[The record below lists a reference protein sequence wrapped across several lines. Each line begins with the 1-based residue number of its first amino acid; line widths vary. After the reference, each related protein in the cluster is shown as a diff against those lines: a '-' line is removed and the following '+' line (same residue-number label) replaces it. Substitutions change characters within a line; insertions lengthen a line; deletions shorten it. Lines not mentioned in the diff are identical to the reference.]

1 MQRSQSAS
9 YVLQRRPLVAALA
22 QPRPGQQDPLVVA
35 GLGSAA
41 WDITAAGDRDL
52 NFPLWG
58 AMGGAVSV
66 GLGLAIAQPG
76 RRVLVVTGDGEMLMG
91 LTALTTIAAM
101 APDNLAVL
109 VLDNETYGETG
120 GQRTNTAR
128 GTDLAAMAAAA
139 GIAQA
144 WTITKSNEAAA
155 SVDKLRGAKGP
166 LFCVAKVRFEELPLV
181 LPPKDGAV
189 LRERLRRALGVGGD

>member
-1 MQRSQSAS
+1 MTDYQLRRRS
-9 YVLQRRPLVAALA
+9 LVAALIKDA
-22 QPRPGQQDPLVVA
+22 PDLIVVA

-66 GLGLAIAQPG
+66 GLGIALAQAH
-76 RRVLVVTGDGEMLMG
+76 RRVVVVTGDGEMLMG

-101 APDNLAVL
+101 APPNLAVL

-120 GQRTNTAR
+120 GQQTNTAR
-128 GTDLAAMAAAA
+128 GTDLAAMAKAA
-139 GIAQA
+139 GIRHC
-144 WTITKSNEAAA
+144 WTVRDAPAANEALET
-155 SVDKLRGAKGP
+155 LRTAGGP

-181 LPPKDGAV
+181 LPPKDGV
-189 LRERLRRALGVGGD
+189 ILRERFRKALGVAAD

>member
-1 MQRSQSAS
+1 MSEYQ
-9 YVLQRRPLVAALA
+9 LRRRALVAALTRDA
-22 QPRPGQQDPLVVA
+22 PDLIVVA

-66 GLGLAIAQPG
+66 GLGIALAQPQ
-76 RRVLVVTGDGEMLMG
+76 RRIVVVTGDGEMLMG
-91 LTALTTIAAM
+91 ITALTTIAAM
-101 APDNLAVL
+101 APENLAVL

-120 GQRTNTAR
+120 GQQTNTAR
-128 GTDLAAMAAAA
+128 GTDLAAMAKAA
-139 GIAQA
+139 GIAQS
-144 WTITKSNEAAA
+144 WTVSKEDEAQQALQR
-155 SVDKLRGAKGP
+155 VRGEKGP

-181 LPPKDGAV
+181 LPPKDGV
-189 LRERLRRALGVGGD
+189 ILRERFRKALGVAAD

>member
-1 MQRSQSAS
+1 MTADGFDIR
-9 YVLQRRPLVAALA
+9 RRPLVGALLDGS
-22 QPRPGQQDPLVVA
+22 PDMVVVA

-66 GLGLAIAQPG
+66 GLGIALAQPQ
-76 RRVLVVTGDGEMLMG
+76 RRVAVVTGDGEMLMG

-101 APDNLAVL
+101 APDNLAIL

-128 GTDLAAMAAAA
+128 GTDLAAMAEAA
-139 GIAQA
+139 GIAQS
-144 WTITKSNEAAA
+144 WTVRRQDEVPAAL
-155 SVDKLRGAKGP
+155 DRLRAGKGP
-166 LFCVAKVRFEELPLV
+166 LFCVAKIRFEQLPLT
-181 LPPKDGAV
+181 LPPKDGVV
-189 LRERLRRALGVGGD
+189 LRERFRKALGVAAD

>member
-1 MQRSQSAS
+1 MNDLTLR
-9 YVLQRRPLVAALA
+9 RRPLVAALLRNA
-22 QPRPGQQDPLVVA
+22 PDLIVVA
-35 GLGSAA
+35 GLGSSA

-66 GLGLAIAQPG
+66 GLGIALAQPT
-76 RRVLVVTGDGEMLMG
+76 RRIVVVTGDGEMLMG

-120 GQRTNTAR
+120 GQPTNTAK
-128 GTDLAAMAAAA
+128 GTDLAGMARAA
-139 GIAQA
+139 GIAQS
-144 WTITKSNEAAA
+144 WTLTRSNDVEPALQR
-155 SVDKLRGAKGP
+155 LRSDKGP

-181 LPPKDGAV
+181 LPPKDGV
-189 LRERLRRALGVGGD
+189 ILRERFRKALGVAAD

>member
-1 MQRSQSAS
+1 MSTYELRRRALVSA
-9 YVLQRRPLVAALA
+9 LLKDAPDLI
-22 QPRPGQQDPLVVA
+22 VVA

-66 GLGLAIAQPG
+66 GLGIALAQPQ
-76 RRVLVVTGDGEMLMG
+76 RRVIVVTGDGEMLMG

-101 APDNLAVL
+101 APENLAVL

-120 GQRTNTAR
+120 GQQTNTAR
-128 GTDLAAMAAAA
+128 GTDLAAMSKAA
-139 GIAQA
+139 GIAQS
-144 WTITKSNEAAA
+144 WTVRDAPEAEEA
-155 SVDKLRGAKGP
+155 VRRLRRDKGP

-181 LPPKDGAV
+181 LPPKDGV
-189 LRERLRRALGVGGD
+189 ILRERFRKALGVGAD

>member
-1 MQRSQSAS
+1 MQPSRSVPS
-9 YVLQRRPLVAALA
+9 VLQRRPLVAALT
-22 QPRPGQQDPLVVA
+22 QSRPGQSDPLVVA

-66 GLGLAIAQPG
+66 GLGLAIAQPD
-76 RRVLVVTGDGEMLMG
+76 RRVLVVTGGGELLMG

-128 GTDLAAMAAAA
+128 GTDLAAMPAAA

-144 WTITKSNEAAA
+144 WTITSSEEVAAA
-155 SVDKLRGAKGP
+155 IEKLRGAKGP
-166 LFCVAKVRFEELPLV
+166 LVCVAKVRFEELPLV

-189 LRERLRRALGVGGD
+189 LRERLRRALGVSGD

>member
-1 MQRSQSAS
+1 MSKIELR
-9 YVLQRRPLVAALA
+9 RRPLAAALLKDA
-22 QPRPGQQDPLVVA
+22 PDLIVVA

-66 GLGLAIAQPG
+66 GLGLALAQPS
-76 RRVLVVTGDGEMLMG
+76 RRVVVVTGDGEMLMG

-101 APDNLAVL
+101 APENLAVL

-120 GQRTNTAR
+120 GQQTNTAR
-128 GTDLAAMAAAA
+128 GADLAAMASGA
-139 GIAQA
+139 GIMQS
-144 WTITKSNEAAA
+144 WTITQQSQVQSTLKR
-155 SVDKLRGAKGP
+155 LREDKGP
-166 LFCVAKVRFEELPLV
+166 LFCVAKVRFEELPLE
-181 LPPKDGAV
+181 LPPKDGV
-189 LRERLRRALGVGGD
+189 ILRERLRKALGVAAD

>member
-1 MQRSQSAS
+1 MPHTEATR
-9 YVLQRRPLVAALA
+9 YELRRREVVAALIRN
-22 QPRPGQQDPLVVA
+22 QPELVVVA

-52 NFPLWG
+52 NLPLWG

-66 GLGLAIAQPG
+66 GLGIALAQPQ
-76 RRVLVVTGDGEMLMG
+76 RRVIVVTGDGEMLMG

-101 APDNLAVL
+101 APENLGVL

-120 GQRTNTAR
+120 GQRTNTGR
-128 GTDLAAMAAAA
+128 GADLAGMALAA
-139 GIAQA
+139 GIQRA
-144 WTITKSNEAAA
+144 WTVTASGECEPALRRLRDEA
-155 SVDKLRGAKGP
+155 GP

-181 LPPKDGAV
+181 LPPKDGVV
-189 LRERLRRALGVGGD
+189 LRERFGRALGVAGG

>member
-1 MQRSQSAS
+1 MKAS
-9 YVLQRRPLVAALA
+9 DPSRHTLRRRDLVAALTS
-22 QPRPGQQDPLVVA
+22 PRSDSPDPIVVA

-52 NFPLWG
+52 NLPLWG

-66 GLGLAIAQPG
+66 GLGLAIAQPQ

-128 GTDLAAMAAAA
+128 GADLAGM
-139 GIAQA
+139 AQA
-144 WTITKSNEAAA
+144 ADIAGSWTVRSADEASAA
-155 SVDKLRGAKGP
+155 VDALRTAPGP
-166 LFCVAKVRFEELPLV
+166 LFCVAKVRFEELKLV
-181 LPPKDGAV
+181 LPPKDGVV
-189 LRERLRRALGVGGD
+189 LRERLRRALGVAGD

>member
-1 MQRSQSAS
+1 MTFELR
-9 YVLQRRPLVAALA
+9 RRPLVAALLEKA
-22 QPRPGQQDPLVVA
+22 PDLIVVA
-35 GLGSAA
+35 GLGSSA

-66 GLGLAIAQPG
+66 GLGIAVAQPR
-76 RRVLVVTGDGEMLMG
+76 RRVVVVTGDGEMLMG

-120 GQRTNTAR
+120 GQQTNTAR
-128 GTDLAAMAAAA
+128 GADLAAMAKGA
-139 GIAQA
+139 GIARSWTVTQESEAQQA
-144 WTITKSNEAAA
+144 LHR
-155 SVDKLRGAKGP
+155 LRAEKGP

-181 LPPKDGAV
+181 LPPKDGV
-189 LRERLRRALGVGGD
+189 ILRERFRKALGVAAD

>member
-1 MQRSQSAS
+1 MSQ
-9 YVLQRRPLVAALA
+9 VDLRRRPLVAALLKDA
-22 QPRPGQQDPLVVA
+22 PDLIVVA

-66 GLGLAIAQPG
+66 GLGLALAQPG
-76 RRVLVVTGDGEMLMG
+76 RRVVVVTGDGEMLMG
-91 LTALTTIAAM
+91 LSALTTIAAM
-101 APDNLAVL
+101 APKNLAVL

-120 GQRTNTAR
+120 GQKTNTAR
-128 GTDLAAMAAAA
+128 GTDLAAMAKAA
-139 GIAQA
+139 GILDS
-144 WTITKSNEAAA
+144 WTVTTQSDAEGA
-155 SVDKLRGAKGP
+155 LRRIRGDKGP

-181 LPPKDGAV
+181 LPPKDGV
-189 LRERLRRALGVGGD
+189 ILRERLRKALGVAAD